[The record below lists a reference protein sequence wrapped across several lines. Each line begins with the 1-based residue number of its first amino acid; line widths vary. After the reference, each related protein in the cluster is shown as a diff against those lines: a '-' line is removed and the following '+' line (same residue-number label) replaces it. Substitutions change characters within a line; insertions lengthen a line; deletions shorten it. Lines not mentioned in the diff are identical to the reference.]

1 MEMISPDSYIK
12 QKKKLTVEELRQE
25 KLSLQAKI
33 DKIKEDIA
41 NDVPDVFNGGRD
53 TKLKM
58 YQEYLSKL
66 DELLNKN

>member
-12 QKKKLTVEELRQE
+12 EKKKLTVEELRQE

-41 NDVPDVFNGGRD
+41 NDVPDVFNGG
-53 TKLKM
+53 
-58 YQEYLSKL
+58 
-66 DELLNKN
+66 